1 MCRRSAGRTALVLA
15 GLAAEGI
22 TRISGI
28 GYVERGYQDI
38 GKDIRALGGKNISND
53 IGEDTMFLNVEESME
68 HRRKEDSQKIRRII
82 ILSIS
87 GIILLGVLLFG
98 VLFYTINVEVVGN
111 NRYSEAQ
118 IKEMVMK
125 GAIL

>member
-1 MCRRSAGRTALVLA
+1 
-15 GLAAEGI
+15 
-22 TRISGI
+22 
-28 GYVERGYQDI
+28 
-38 GKDIRALGGKNISND
+38 
-53 IGEDTMFLNVEESME
+53 MFLNVEESME
-68 HRRKEDSQKIRRII
+68 HRRKRRQPKKIRRII

-118 IKEMVMK
+118 MK
-125 GAIL
+125 LMSNYNKRQFRIF